1 MNVNSKHVW
10 LFSERAE
17 EMSSI
22 DGNGGGDGDSPENER
37 LNKKLS
43 TEGAFPPT
51 YMVLRLS
58 PNIQP
63 AAVSWLAKKI
73 TGKKQDGGSELLL
86 RCEPFSGKKREVYH
100 AAYLFVFLVLFFIV
114 LNAL

>member
-1 MNVNSKHVW
+1 MSGF
-10 LFSERAE
+10 FSEQVK
-17 EMSSI
+17 EMSAV
-22 DGNGGGDGDSPENER
+22 DGNDGGGDLPENER
-37 LNKKLS
+37 LNSKLS
-43 TEGAFPPT
+43 SEGAFPPT

-86 RCEPFSGKKREVYH
+86 RCEPFSGKKREVCDTSQF
-100 AAYLFVFLVLFFIV
+100 FVIL
-114 LNAL
+114 